1 MKNKKAFLCKLL
13 VHLPLPDNINISN
26 DDHLPPNLSFQ
37 LPFRD
42 IFPGVKLFF
51 FGAETPPYPRSR
63 IRVPPPPWLKVIE
76 Y

>member
-13 VHLPLPDNINISN
+13 VHLPLPDNISN

-37 LPFRD
+37 LPFWD

-51 FGAETPPYPRSR
+51 FGAETPPLP
-63 IRVPPPPWLKVIE
+63 
-76 Y
+76 